1 MSSGR
6 RVMKRLKR
14 QFVLG
19 ALTAAFVVLIGSSCR
34 SEGEKATSMQER
46 APGGMRTVTDDLGR
60 EVKIPQK
67 IERAVSLAPNL
78 TEDVFAVGAGD
89 RLVGVTSYF
98 DYPEAAKKIQKVG
111 DTLNPNIETIV
122 ALKPQ
127 IVLVSTASQLEA
139 FSKALTDNGI
149 AVYVTESKSL
159 DDVFKN
165 LIRLG
170 DIFGTQD
177 TAAKVVTDLKNRVAS
192 AARSDNAKPVRVF
205 VQISKEPLFTIGKQ
219 SFVTEIVNRAGGESV
234 TENVETAYPNLSKE
248 TALALA
254 PDVIV
259 LSDSPDNQE
268 PNDAFKESPAVKNGK
283 VFRIN
288 ADLLSRPGPRLV
300 DALEQIARD
309 INTGT
314 NK

>member
-1 MSSGR
+1 M
-6 RVMKRLKR
+6 
-14 QFVLG
+14 
-19 ALTAAFVVLIGSSCR
+19 ALIGAGCR
-34 SEGEKATSMQER
+34 SEAEKAISVPD
-46 APGGMRTVTDDLGR
+46 AMRTVTDDLGK
-60 EVKIPQK
+60 EIKIPQK

-89 RLVGVTSYF
+89 RLVGVTTYCN
-98 DYPEAAKKIQKVG
+98 YPEAAKKIQKIG

-139 FSKALTDNGI
+139 FSKTLADNGI

-177 TAAKVVTDLKNRVAS
+177 TAAKVITDLKNRVAS
-192 AARSDNAKPVRVF
+192 VTRSDNAKPIRVF
-205 VQISKEPLFTIGKQ
+205 VQISKDSLITVGKQ
-219 SFVTEIVNRAGGESV
+219 SFITEVVSRAGGESV
-234 TENVETAYPNLSKE
+234 TANVETAYPNLSKE

-254 PDVIV
+254 PDVII

-268 PNDAFKESPAVKNGK
+268 PNDAFKDSPAVKNGK
-283 VFRIN
+283 VFKIN

-300 DALEQIARD
+300 EALEQIAKD
-309 INTGT
+309 LNNGT
-314 NK
+314 EK

>member
-1 MSSGR
+1 ML
-6 RVMKRLKR
+6 VAFL
-14 QFVLG
+14 
-19 ALTAAFVVLIGSSCR
+19 ALIVAGCR
-34 SEGEKATSMQER
+34 SEEKKAASASESV
-46 APGGMRTVTDDLGR
+46 PESMRTVTDDLGR

-67 IERAVSLAPNL
+67 IDRAVSLAPNL

-89 RLVGVTSYF
+89 RLVGVTTYC

-139 FSKALTDNGI
+139 FSKILADNGI
-149 AVYVTESKSL
+149 AVYITNPKSL
-159 DDVFKN
+159 DDIFKD
-165 LIRLG
+165 LAQLG

-177 TAAKVVTDLKNRVAS
+177 TAAKVVGDLTDRVATITR
-192 AARSDNAKPVRVF
+192 AAAGKMPVRVF

-219 SFVTEIVNRAGGESV
+219 AFVTEIVKRARGESV
-234 TENVETAYPNLSKE
+234 TANIETAYPNLSKE

-254 PDVIV
+254 PDVII

-268 PNDAFKESPAVKNGK
+268 PNDAFNDSPAVKNGR
-283 VFRIN
+283 VFRVN

-309 INTGT
+309 LDAATR
-314 NK
+314 K

>member
-1 MSSGR
+1 MA
-6 RVMKRLKR
+6 V
-14 QFVLG
+14 
-19 ALTAAFVVLIGSSCR
+19 AFWALIGAGCR
-34 SEGEKATSMQER
+34 SEAEKAISVPD
-46 APGGMRTVTDDLGR
+46 AMRTVTDDLGR

-67 IERAVSLAPNL
+67 IDRAVSLAPNL

-89 RLVGVTSYF
+89 RLVGVTTYC

-139 FSKALTDNGI
+139 FSKILADNGI
-149 AVYVTESKSL
+149 AVYITNPKSL
-159 DDVFKN
+159 DDIFKD
-165 LIRLG
+165 LAQLG

-177 TAAKVVTDLKNRVAS
+177 TAAKVVGDLTDRVATITR
-192 AARSDNAKPVRVF
+192 AAAGKMPVRVF

-219 SFVTEIVNRAGGESV
+219 AFVTEIVKRARGESV
-234 TENVETAYPNLSKE
+234 TANIETAYPNLSKE

-254 PDVIV
+254 PDVII

-268 PNDAFKESPAVKNGK
+268 PNDAFKDSPAVKNGR
-283 VFRIN
+283 VFRVN

-309 INTGT
+309 LDAATR
-314 NK
+314 K

>member
-1 MSSGR
+1 ML
-6 RVMKRLKR
+6 VAFL
-14 QFVLG
+14 
-19 ALTAAFVVLIGSSCR
+19 ALIVAGCR
-34 SEGEKATSMQER
+34 SEEKKAASASESV
-46 APGGMRTVTDDLGR
+46 PESMRTVTDDLGR

-67 IERAVSLAPNL
+67 IDRAVSLAPNL

-89 RLVGVTSYF
+89 RLVGVTTYC

-139 FSKALTDNGI
+139 FSKILADNGI
-149 AVYVTESKSL
+149 AVYITNPKSL
-159 DDVFKN
+159 DDIFKD
-165 LIRLG
+165 LAQLG

-177 TAAKVVTDLKNRVAS
+177 TAAKVVGDLTDRVATITR
-192 AARSDNAKPVRVF
+192 AAAGKMPVRVF

-219 SFVTEIVNRAGGESV
+219 AFVTEIVKRARGESV
-234 TENVETAYPNLSKE
+234 TANIETAYPNLSKE

-254 PDVIV
+254 PDVII

-268 PNDAFKESPAVKNGK
+268 PNDAFKDSPAVKNGR
-283 VFRIN
+283 VFRVN

-309 INTGT
+309 LDAATR
-314 NK
+314 K

>member
-1 MSSGR
+1 ML
-6 RVMKRLKR
+6 VAFL
-14 QFVLG
+14 
-19 ALTAAFVVLIGSSCR
+19 ALIVAGCR
-34 SEGEKATSMQER
+34 SEEKKAASASESV
-46 APGGMRTVTDDLGR
+46 PESMRTVTDDLGR

-67 IERAVSLAPNL
+67 IDRAVSLAPNL

-89 RLVGVTSYF
+89 RLVGVTTYC
-98 DYPEAAKKIQKVG
+98 DYPEAAKKIQNVG

-139 FSKALTDNGI
+139 FSKILADNGI
-149 AVYVTESKSL
+149 AVYITNPKSL
-159 DDVFKN
+159 DDIFKD
-165 LIRLG
+165 LAQLG

-177 TAAKVVTDLKNRVAS
+177 TAAKVVGDLTDRVATITR
-192 AARSDNAKPVRVF
+192 AAAGKMPVRVF

-219 SFVTEIVNRAGGESV
+219 AFVTEIVKRARGESV
-234 TENVETAYPNLSKE
+234 TANIETAYPNLSKE

-254 PDVIV
+254 PDVII

-268 PNDAFKESPAVKNGK
+268 PNDAFKDSPAVKNAR
-283 VFRIN
+283 VFRVN

-309 INTGT
+309 LDAATR
-314 NK
+314 K

>member
-1 MSSGR
+1 
-6 RVMKRLKR
+6 MKRFRKQLVWGMLVA
-14 QFVLG
+14 FL
-19 ALTAAFVVLIGSSCR
+19 ALIVAGCR
-34 SEGEKATSMQER
+34 SEEKKAASASESV
-46 APGGMRTVTDDLGR
+46 PESMRTVTDDLGR

-67 IERAVSLAPNL
+67 IDRAVSLAPNL

-89 RLVGVTSYF
+89 RLVGVTTYC

-139 FSKALTDNGI
+139 FSKILADNGI
-149 AVYVTESKSL
+149 AVYITNPKSL
-159 DDVFKN
+159 DDIFKD
-165 LIRLG
+165 LAQLG

-177 TAAKVVTDLKNRVAS
+177 TAAKVVGDLTDRVATITR
-192 AARSDNAKPVRVF
+192 AAAGKMPVRVF

-219 SFVTEIVNRAGGESV
+219 AFVTEIVKRARGESV
-234 TENVETAYPNLSKE
+234 TANIETAYPNLSKE

-254 PDVIV
+254 PDVII

-268 PNDAFKESPAVKNGK
+268 PNDAFKDSPAVKNAR
-283 VFRIN
+283 VFRVN

-309 INTGT
+309 LDAATR
-314 NK
+314 K

>member
-1 MSSGR
+1 
-6 RVMKRLKR
+6 L
-14 QFVLG
+14 
-19 ALTAAFVVLIGSSCR
+19 ALIVAGCR
-34 SEGEKATSMQER
+34 SEEKKAASASESV
-46 APGGMRTVTDDLGR
+46 PESMRTVTDDLGR

-67 IERAVSLAPNL
+67 IDRAVSLAPNL

-89 RLVGVTSYF
+89 RLVGVTTYC

-139 FSKALTDNGI
+139 FSKILADNGI
-149 AVYVTESKSL
+149 AVYITNPKSL
-159 DDVFKN
+159 DDIFKD
-165 LIRLG
+165 LAQLG

-177 TAAKVVTDLKNRVAS
+177 TAAKVVGDLTDRVATITR
-192 AARSDNAKPVRVF
+192 AAAGKMPVRVF

-219 SFVTEIVNRAGGESV
+219 AFVTEIVKRARGESV
-234 TENVETAYPNLSKE
+234 TANIETAYPNLSKE

-254 PDVIV
+254 PDVII

-268 PNDAFKESPAVKNGK
+268 PNDAFKDSPAVKNAR
-283 VFRIN
+283 VFRVN

-309 INTGT
+309 LDAATR
-314 NK
+314 K